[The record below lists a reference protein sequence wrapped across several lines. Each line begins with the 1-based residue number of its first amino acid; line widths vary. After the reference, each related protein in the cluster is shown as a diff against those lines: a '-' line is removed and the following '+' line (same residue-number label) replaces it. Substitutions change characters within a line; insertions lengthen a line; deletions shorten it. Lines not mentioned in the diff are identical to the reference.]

1 MGGVDEEEDTGKF
14 KQASGSYQDYFAA
27 KMAALKAQG
36 RFKEVPDWKEEASF
50 GGGQMLGLGAGNGRV
65 VDREIQRESLL
76 CPDYLKAAKGQR
88 GGESEEREASD
99 HEGEQVGEGEGG
111 YGLSYGRSFG
121 GYGGYGRGYYGK
133 REAEAEA
140 APEAEASYGYGYGRT
155 YGGYGRSY
163 GGYGG
168 YGRSYGGYGR
178 SYGYG
183 YGK

>member
-88 GGESEEREASD
+88 GGESEEREAND
-99 HEGEQVGEGEGG
+99 HEGEQVGEGEE
-111 YGLSYGRSFG
+111 SVAR
-121 GYGGYGRGYYGK
+121 K
-133 REAEAEA
+133 RKRQKID
-140 APEAEASYGYGYGRT
+140 PST
-155 YGGYGRSY
+155 D
-163 GGYGG
+163 
-168 YGRSYGGYGR
+168 
-178 SYGYG
+178 
-183 YGK
+183 